1 MGQAIAAIAGNFD
14 VDDAIGPVRFNGFN
28 REPGVGE
35 RVGDGVGIERLRGEE
50 IGVEPFQT
58 DFHEPM
64 FLVTR
69 TDKSNW
75 TATISLAYRQAEDF
89 YRVRFSCRA
98 ASLTRIDGTAG
109 AAGTAGWP
117 VEIRGRRLRWGLG
130 FGEIEDL
137 LKLIE

>member
-1 MGQAIAAIAGNFD
+1 
-14 VDDAIGPVRFNGFN
+14 
-28 REPGVGE
+28 
-35 RVGDGVGIERLRGEE
+35 
-50 IGVEPFQT
+50 
-58 DFHEPM
+58 M